1 MLGKSE
7 HSLNREMGTTG
18 DPRVADKL
26 RIYRLVEQQFEEIES
41 QVRQEVVQNVRA
53 KAEAR
58 NKALTTSQVKKDLK
72 KPQTVTSK
80 FKMLVVILK
89 SCKSEVFLVGFRSIQ
104 HCGTYQCFE
113 IQTHSPQTTLLCRNH
128 N

>member
-1 MLGKSE
+1 MKALKIVLKLSSLKKKVLGRSE

-58 NKALTTSQVKKDLK
+58 NKAPTTSQVKKDLK
-72 KPQTVTSK
+72 KPQTVASK

-89 SCKSEVFLVGFRSIQ
+89 NCK
-104 HCGTYQCFE
+104 
-113 IQTHSPQTTLLCRNH
+113 
-128 N
+128 

>member
-1 MLGKSE
+1 M
-7 HSLNREMGTTG
+7 NREMGTTG

-58 NKALTTSQVKKDLK
+58 NKALTTSKVKKDLK

-89 SCKSEVFLVGFRSIQ
+89 SCKSEVFLVVFHSTQ
-104 HCGTYQCFE
+104 HCGTCQLF
-113 IQTHSPQTTLLCRNH
+113 
-128 N
+128 

>member
-1 MLGKSE
+1 MKGLKIVLGKTVQLKKKVLGRSE

-58 NKALTTSQVKKDLK
+58 NKALTTSKVKKDLI

-80 FKMLVVILK
+80 LK
-89 SCKSEVFLVGFRSIQ
+89 SGPHYICIFVVNCMLSCL
-104 HCGTYQCFE
+104 TY
-113 IQTHSPQTTLLCRNH
+113 L
-128 N
+128 

>member
-1 MLGKSE
+1 M
-7 HSLNREMGTTG
+7 NREMGTTG

-58 NKALTTSQVKKDLK
+58 NKAPTTSQVKKDLK

-80 FKMLVVILK
+80 FKMPVV
-89 SCKSEVFLVGFRSIQ
+89 S
-104 HCGTYQCFE
+104 
-113 IQTHSPQTTLLCRNH
+113 
-128 N
+128 

>member
-1 MLGKSE
+1 MKALCKNRAKTVQLKKKVLGRSE

-58 NKALTTSQVKKDLK
+58 NKALTTSKVKKDLK

-89 SCKSEVFLVGFRSIQ
+89 SCKSEVFLVVFHSTQ
-104 HCGTYQCFE
+104 HCGTYQ
-113 IQTHSPQTTLLCRNH
+113 
-128 N
+128 